1 MSEELYR
8 VEEYCTTGWEPV
20 ASGLNRTE
28 AQQKVH
34 SLMNEGYSTDR
45 IRVVREK

>member
-8 VEEYCTTGWEPV
+8 VEEFCTTGWEVV

-28 AQQKVH
+28 AETQVQ
-34 SLMNEGYSTDR
+34 SLLNEGYSTNR
-45 IRVVREK
+45 IKVVREK

>member
-8 VEEYCTTGWEPV
+8 VEEYCTTGWELV
-20 ASGLNRTE
+20 ASGLNRSE
-28 AQQKVH
+28 AQEKIKF
-34 SLMNEGYSTDR
+34 LMEDGISTNR

>member
-1 MSEELYR
+1 MSEELYT

-20 ASGLNRTE
+20 ASGLNRSE
-28 AQQKVH
+28 AQEKVKF
-34 SLMNEGYSTDR
+34 LMEDGISTNR